1 MAEKVHD
8 LLLRLATAWRGFEAL
23 RPRLEP
29 LVRQREHHVSPL
41 ACIKKPTPQGVV
53 VISKFSINHGNLP
66 SLSGWHCPPF
76 VRGPVGTQQA
86 IPCITPCMYQ
96 KTHPSGGRGNQQV
109 LNKSWQ
115 PAQPQWLALTGPR
128 PRRRSFSGNAG
139 RKRKRRNGKPRKP
152 PEAGRNWKI
161 PRFFPKI

>member
-1 MAEKVHD
+1 MAEKVRD

-66 SLSGWHCPPF
+66 SLSGWH
-76 VRGPVGTQQA
+76 
-86 IPCITPCMYQ
+86 
-96 KTHPSGGRGNQQV
+96 
-109 LNKSWQ
+109 
-115 PAQPQWLALTGPR
+115 
-128 PRRRSFSGNAG
+128 
-139 RKRKRRNGKPRKP
+139 
-152 PEAGRNWKI
+152 
-161 PRFFPKI
+161 